1 MMKNLC
7 YAAVACLFV
16 ITSCQK
22 SNNDLPDNTT
32 TTPEHLRATSPTTCE
47 YEADALLRNFAV
59 ANMPDV
65 SSNARPVK
73 PPKGGGQGNPTT
85 TTPTTSTYTSCIYI
99 DFDGQNV
106 NSTNWNNGQTIN
118 CAPAEL
124 TADQKQQV
132 VNEVAALYAAY
143 KVTVTDNESVFNSAN
158 SARRIRI
165 IVTPTSYW
173 YGGVSGISYLSSFSW
188 GTDVPAFV
196 FSDRL
201 YNGPHYIAEI
211 VAHEAGHTL
220 GLRHQSEYNPDCSLS
235 LTYKMGV
242 VMGNSLYVPQ
252 GAWITGTTYTCN
264 TFQND
269 HQVLGN
275 LLGLAP

>member
-22 SNNDLPDNTT
+22 SNDVIAENTPVI
-32 TTPEHLRATSPTTCE
+32 PEHLRSTSPTTCE
-47 YEADALLRNFAV
+47 YDSDALLRNLDAANAPVV
-59 ANMPDV
+59 AGKGKPI
-65 SSNARPVK
+65 K
-73 PPKGGGQGNPTT
+73 PPTGTT
-85 TTPTTSTYTSCIYI
+85 TSGTSCIYI
-99 DFDGQNV
+99 DFDGQTV
-106 NSTNWNNGQTIN
+106 NSTNWNGGQTIQ
-118 CAPAEL
+118 CAPAAL
-124 TADQKQQV
+124 TADQKAQV

-143 KVTVTDNESVFNSAN
+143 KVTVTDNETVYNSAN

-165 IVTPTSYW
+165 IVTPTSSW
-173 YGGVSGISYLSSFSW
+173 YGGVSGISYTGSFSW
-188 GTDVPAFV
+188 GTGVPAFV

-220 GLRHQSEYNPDCSLS
+220 GLRHQSEYNTDCTLK
-235 LTYKMGV
+235 LTYRMGV

-252 GAWITGTTYTCN
+252 GAWINGTTYNCN
-264 TFQND
+264 TFQDD
-269 HQVLGN
+269 HQVLSS